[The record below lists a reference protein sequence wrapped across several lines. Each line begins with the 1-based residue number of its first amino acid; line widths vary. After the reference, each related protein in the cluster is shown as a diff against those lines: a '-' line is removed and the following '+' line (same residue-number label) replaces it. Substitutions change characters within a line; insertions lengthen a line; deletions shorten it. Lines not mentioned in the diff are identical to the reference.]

1 MCDEGFIGEDCSG
14 YGDPEI
20 TDTTPFMCD
29 TCTETCSGVTL
40 TGRFADVS
48 TIQCKLQV
56 YEVRPYQCQTCQVTL
71 DISGSPIGGRYAA
84 LAIKDKHF
92 CLMSRYASYHGSHK
106 NSNPPNYFLQMFNH
120 IITLFCIIG
129 ELWRSIVC
137 MVGTAEDFMTEFSCN
152 STPINDTAHNT
163 TTKV

>member
-20 TDTTPFMCD
+20 TDTTPIMCD

-56 YEVRPYQCQTCQVTL
+56 YEVRPYQCLTCQVTL
-71 DISGSPIGGRYAA
+71 DISGSPIGAHGNIEGKCDRYAV

-92 CLMSRYASYHGSHK
+92 CLMSRYASYHGSRK
-106 NSNPPNYFLQMFNH
+106 TNPPYYFLQMFNH
-120 IITLFCIIG
+120 MITSFCIIG
-129 ELWRSIVC
+129 ELWRPIVC
-137 MVGTAEDFMTEFSCN
+137 MVGTAQDFMLEFSP
-152 STPINDTAHNT
+152 SP
-163 TTKV
+163 